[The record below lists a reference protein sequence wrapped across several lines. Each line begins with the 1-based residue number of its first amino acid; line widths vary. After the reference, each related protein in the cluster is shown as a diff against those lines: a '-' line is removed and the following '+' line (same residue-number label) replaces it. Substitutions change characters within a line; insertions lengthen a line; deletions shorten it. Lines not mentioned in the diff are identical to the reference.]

1 MKRKVILIA
10 ATLFFAAVF
19 VISGYHLLKIWKEYS
34 AANQVYSNLQ
44 NQYVESIPDNTDT
57 THSTDTSAE
66 QGVPE
71 SQVPIS
77 IDFDALLAENKDV
90 VGWLYMPDS
99 PVNYPVVQAEDND
112 KYLRRDLKGKYL
124 SAGTLF
130 VDYRNGAV
138 GTNGN
143 YIIYGHNMKNGSM
156 FHCLANYK
164 KQSFF
169 DTHPVFYYLTPE
181 GNYKI
186 ELFAGTTVASD
197 ADIYIPSPSDATL
210 ADVIAKSTFQSD
222 VLLAEGDCVVTLS
235 TCSYEYDEARYV
247 VLGKLTKL

>member
-1 MKRKVILIA
+1 MKRKVILTV

-19 VISGYHLLKIWKEYS
+19 VISGYQLLKIWKEYS
-34 AANQVYSNLQ
+34 VADEVYSDLQ
-44 NQYVESIPDNTDT
+44 NQYVQTLPDNTEA
-57 THSTDTSAE
+57 SVE
-66 QGVPE
+66 QTEPVNP
-71 SQVPIS
+71 VPIS
-77 IDFDALLAENKDV
+77 IDFDALLKENKDV

-99 PVNYPVVQAEDND
+99 PVNYPVVQAADNN

-138 GTNGN
+138 GTDDN

-164 KQSFF
+164 KQSFY

-197 ADIYIPSPSDATL
+197 ADIYIPSPSDAAL

-222 VLLAEGDCVVTLS
+222 VQLAEGDCVVTLS